1 MLRFA
6 TLATALYLGSP
17 TASAQEISPSDA
29 AFALAVS
36 QTVDSLSGEEL
47 WPGFDARRVP
57 LAIYDGLNTY
67 LFRHPTPP
75 DGFVPLDSEDV
86 LVYPGRYEA
95 VRANSHTMMGGTS
108 TATVLAE
115 LGSERDVRIFGGVAI
130 HETFH
135 VFQKER
141 YPEWS
146 ANEVDLMVYP
156 IEDASLLALRRM
168 ETEALRRALTSDEGG
183 SRPVCWANAASGWRA
198 ERYSRL
204 AAPFVEYERGAELLE
219 GMARYV
225 QNKSLGSGHSDIPDN
240 GFPAADVRARQYV
253 IGEAVAVLLD
263 RFAPDW
269 TDSVHANGVVS
280 LDSILTD
287 ALARFGNRTCELT
300 DDEQSDLEKRAKG
313 DVRAYVAF
321 REAEETR
328 FRNQVGWTLVIVAA
342 DSAPLW
348 PQGFDPLNVL
358 RTDSSDIL
366 HKRWLKAGNDAGT
379 IEILDRA
386 SLTTGAG
393 THPLF
398 NGIARVVVTGL
409 NAEPTVRERDGT
421 VTISAAG
428 ASGTF
433 RTATTELQGQT
444 IIVRLQSSLN

>member
-1 MLRFA
+1 
-6 TLATALYLGSP
+6 
-17 TASAQEISPSDA
+17 
-29 AFALAVS
+29 
-36 QTVDSLSGEEL
+36 
-47 WPGFDARRVP
+47 
-57 LAIYDGLNTY
+57 
-67 LFRHPTPP
+67 
-75 DGFVPLDSEDV
+75 
-86 LVYPGRYEA
+86 
-95 VRANSHTMMGGTS
+95 MMGGTS

-379 IEILDRA
+379 IERRRDDRDPRSGFSDGRGGNA
-386 SLTTGAG
+386 PFVQRNRQGCRHWSQCGADSAGARWHGHDIGGWSKWNVPHGHNG
-393 THPLF
+393 TPRSNDHRS
-398 NGIARVVVTGL
+398 IAVLAELGHHGL
-409 NAEPTVRERDGT
+409 NP
-421 VTISAAG
+421 
-428 ASGTF
+428 
-433 RTATTELQGQT
+433 RTP
-444 IIVRLQSSLN
+444 